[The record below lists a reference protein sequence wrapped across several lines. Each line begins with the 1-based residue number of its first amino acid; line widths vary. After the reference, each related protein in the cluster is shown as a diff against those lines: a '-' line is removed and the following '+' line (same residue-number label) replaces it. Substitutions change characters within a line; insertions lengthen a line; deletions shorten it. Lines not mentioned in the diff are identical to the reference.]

1 MQDNKCAICHNN
13 INTISNFVITDC
25 KHHFHFNCIYK
36 YIKSYDGYKCPLCRK
51 NFNNKLPLKEN
62 AIISNNNLPLLS
74 YNNLPNMNIRLGN
87 TINIELPQ
95 HLRPSI
101 RLGAQRRQLT
111 NAIRQLGRS
120 TVSRH
125 DQDSSLKQYIY
136 NLSFTMLKNKLKE
149 HGLSSRGYIRE
160 NLEKRLY
167 NKLFSQNIRNNLL

>member
-13 INTISNFVITDC
+13 INMISNFVITDC

-51 NFNNKLPLKEN
+51 NFNNKLPLKDN
-62 AIISNNNLPLLS
+62 AIVSNNNLPLLS
-74 YNNLPNMNIRLGN
+74 YNGLPNVNIRLGN
-87 TINIELPQ
+87 TRSIVLPQ

-111 NAIRQLGRS
+111 NVIRQLGSS
-120 TVSRH
+120 TISNH
-125 DQDSSLKQYIY
+125 DQEPSLKQYISD
-136 NLSFTMLKNKLKE
+136 LSFTMLKNKLKE

-160 NLEKRLY
+160 NLEKKLY
-167 NKLFSQNIRNNLL
+167 NRLLSQNIRNNLL